1 MARGCQSV
9 GLTVA
14 CVLRSGG
21 VYDAQDVARLRG
33 GVAAHLGAAHD
44 FVCLSDLDVPCERIP
59 LRQGW
64 PGWWSKI
71 ELFLLP
77 PPVLYFDLDTMLTG
91 DLADLAEQAEKWQ
104 FTMLRDFYRKDGLGS
119 GLIAW
124 GLPMETL
131 HDKFA
136 EDADGWIKKCG
147 SKGDQCFI
155 ELNVN
160 PPGVARWQ
168 DELPGQVVSYKVHVA
183 GRGVPPGARAVCF
196 HGKPKPRDIGW
207 TL

>member
-1 MARGCQSV
+1 M

-21 VYDAQDVARLRG
+21 RYDAEDVARLRD
-33 GVAAHLGAAHD
+33 GVAAHLRTDHD
-44 FVCLSDLDVPCERIP
+44 FVCLSDVDVPCERIP
-59 LRQGW
+59 LVHGW
-64 PGWWSKI
+64 PGWWSKM
-71 ELFLLP
+71 EMFLLP
-77 PPVLYFDLDTMLTG
+77 PPVLYFDLDTIVVG
-91 DLADLAEQAEKWQ
+91 DLGDIAEQAEKWQ
-104 FTMLRDFYRKDGLGS
+104 FTMLRDFYREKGLGS
-119 GLIAW
+119 GLMAW

-136 EDADGWIKKCG
+136 EDPEGWIDKCG
-147 SKGDQCFI
+147 GQGDQNFI
-155 ELNVN
+155 ERHVN
-160 PPGVARWQ
+160 QDHVAHWQ

-183 GRGVPPGARAVCF
+183 GRGVPRGARAVCF